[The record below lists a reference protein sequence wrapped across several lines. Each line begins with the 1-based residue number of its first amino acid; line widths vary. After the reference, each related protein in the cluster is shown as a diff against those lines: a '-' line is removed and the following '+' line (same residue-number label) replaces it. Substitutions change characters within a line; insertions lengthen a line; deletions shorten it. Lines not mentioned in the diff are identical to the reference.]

1 MAQAGQQP
9 VAGQAAGQP
18 RQLIPQQI
26 PLVWPRRRQGLGRPP
41 QQGGDGQK
49 PLATRVARIGQGI
62 QQPLQGRGGI
72 TGKHV
77 AAAHQPAGQLAP
89 FQGTAQLF
97 GLAVLGH
104 QQTEIGRRQLA
115 LLPAIATM
123 AIATIASTDPQRPL
137 QQLQTET
144 SH

>member
-1 MAQAGQQP
+1 M
-9 VAGQAAGQP
+9 
-18 RQLIPQQI
+18 IPQQI
-26 PLVWPRRRQGLGRPP
+26 PLVWLRRRQGLGRPP

-49 PLATRVARIGQGI
+49 PLATRVARIGQSI
-62 QQPLQGRGGI
+62 QQPLQGCGGI

-89 FQGTAQLF
+89 FQGTAQLL

-104 QQTEIGRRQLA
+104 QQTEIGRRQPA
-115 LLPAIATM
+115 LLPAIAT
-123 AIATIASTDPQRPL
+123 IAYISFVTIASVTSAAPIAFTDPQRPL